1 MDAEFN
7 QLEKAAWGGLLG
19 MYGRLFRLIDADLQ
33 QQFGISHVE
42 FEVLLRLTWQP
53 QQRAR
58 IQDLAAMSVL
68 TRSGVSRLVERLEKL
83 GLVRR
88 EKADEDHRGAYAV
101 LTDKGE
107 AHFREALRNHVVFVR
122 QHFLRHF
129 DEAELQQMSS
139 FWQRIEAAM
148 SDPSAK

>member
-7 QLEKAAWGGLLG
+7 DLEKAAWGGLLG

-33 QQFGISHVE
+33 ERFGISHVE

-53 QQRAR
+53 QRRAR
-58 IQDLAAMSVL
+58 IQDLAAQSVL
-68 TRSGVSRLVERLEKL
+68 TRSGISRLVERLEKL
-83 GLVRR
+83 GMVRR

-107 AHFREALRNHVVFVR
+107 AHFQEALHAHVIFVR

-129 DEAELQQMSS
+129 SAAELQQMRV
-139 FWQRIEAAM
+139 FWQRVEADM
-148 SDPSAK
+148 KESLE